1 VAERAVKQF
10 AETVETIEK
19 ASEEAVL
26 KSRAVRIVSGMRI
39 MRAAGLMAIVSMPKN
54 SELLTMDDIIPF
66 LEDASHVHEELH
78 VYQVVPYDG
87 AWYISRSMEGIP
99 RTVRKQVAESV
110 KDNSLLQSIPRGL
123 PYTEDGE
130 MLYILCR

>member
-1 VAERAVKQF
+1 MKQF

-26 KSRAVRIVSGMRI
+26 KSPAVRIVSGMRS
-39 MRAAGLMAIVSMPKN
+39 MRAAGVMAIASMPKDRK
-54 SELLTMDDIIPF
+54 LLVMDDIIPF
-66 LEDASHVHEELH
+66 LGDSSHVHEEIH

-99 RTVRKQVAESV
+99 RSVRKRIAESA
-110 KDNSLLQSIPRGL
+110 KENSLLRSIPGGL

-130 MLYILCR
+130 MLHVVCKL